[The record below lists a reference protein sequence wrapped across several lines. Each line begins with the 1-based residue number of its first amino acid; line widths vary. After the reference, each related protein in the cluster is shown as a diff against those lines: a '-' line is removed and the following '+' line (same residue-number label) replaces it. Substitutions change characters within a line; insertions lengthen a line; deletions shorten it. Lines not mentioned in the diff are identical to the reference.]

1 MFTFHCH
8 CLHICSLETI
18 LMKCPKNAVHDLMKK
33 EYLLLPKSV
42 WLFVG
47 PTFLL
52 SFGSIWHPVSFI
64 LLPWVSIF
72 QEMNFRSDFRQCYT
86 MIIRQHCSVMILP
99 FLPALE
105 PRLDLFVIIHHP
117 FPLSSCIISII
128 LRVSTWLNLI
138 HLTKKKKKFSPL
150 NRNKSITNGSS
161 YIPTSTGVP
170 QSKKTFSFRG

>member
-1 MFTFHCH
+1 MPLITHQVEVGVCFSLSLFTHLF
-8 CLHICSLETI
+8 IRDIFNGMSQ
-18 LMKCPKNAVHDLMKK
+18 KNSVHDLRKK

-47 PTFLL
+47 PTFLFGPSVFWLYMTPRLFYPSSL
-52 SFGSIWHPVSFI
+52 S
-64 LLPWVSIF
+64 VSISGNEF
-72 QEMNFRSDFRQCYT
+72 SLWLLTECYT

-99 FLPALE
+99 FFPALE

-138 HLTKKKKKFSPL
+138 HLTKKKKILTTEQK
-150 NRNKSITNGSS
+150 
-161 YIPTSTGVP
+161 
-170 QSKKTFSFRG
+170 

>member
-1 MFTFHCH
+1 M
-8 CLHICSLETI
+8 
-18 LMKCPKNAVHDLMKK
+18 PK
-33 EYLLLPKSV
+33 YV

-47 PTFLL
+47 PTFLSGPAVFWLYMTHSLFYPSSL
-52 SFGSIWHPVSFI
+52 SVNISGNEFSLWLSTECHAMF
-64 LLPWVSIF
+64 L
-72 QEMNFRSDFRQCYT
+72 R
-86 MIIRQHCSVMILP
+86 HCSVMILP

-105 PRLDLFVIIHHP
+105 PRLDLFVIIHYP